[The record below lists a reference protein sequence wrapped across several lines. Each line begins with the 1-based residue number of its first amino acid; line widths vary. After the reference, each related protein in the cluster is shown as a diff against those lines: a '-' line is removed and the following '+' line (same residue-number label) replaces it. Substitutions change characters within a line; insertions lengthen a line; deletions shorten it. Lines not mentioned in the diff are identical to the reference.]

1 MGSQQ
6 QANMSE
12 GLPWNFS
19 WALTN
24 ILAGT
29 SCPEVSSELIAL
41 EKKGISLLVT
51 LSPDTRPPSFKHVDH
66 MKNKNFFIEEFTGAD
81 VSLLTQVV
89 DTIAKEIADNG
100 RVAVHCRAGNGRTGM
115 VLAAY
120 FIKYQNYTAP
130 DAIRHIRTLRRFS
143 IETQEQEESLREFE
157 NYLKALGGRSPPEN
171 STTDRSSSRE
181 SSNNKKSA
189 NKFLGGCFMN

>member
-1 MGSQQ
+1 
-6 QANMSE
+6 
-12 GLPWNFS
+12 
-19 WALTN
+19 
-24 ILAGT
+24 
-29 SCPEVSSELIAL
+29 
-41 EKKGISLLVT
+41 
-51 LSPDTRPPSFKHVDH
+51 
-66 MKNKNFFIEEFTGAD
+66 MKNKNFFIKDFAGAD
-81 VSLLTQVV
+81 VKLLTQIV

-120 FIKYQNYTAP
+120 FIKYQNYTAS
-130 DAIRHIRTLRRFS
+130 DAIRHIRSLRRFS
-143 IETQEQEESLREFE
+143 IETSEQEESLLEFE
-157 NYLKALGGRSPPEN
+157 NYLEASGGRSTPEN